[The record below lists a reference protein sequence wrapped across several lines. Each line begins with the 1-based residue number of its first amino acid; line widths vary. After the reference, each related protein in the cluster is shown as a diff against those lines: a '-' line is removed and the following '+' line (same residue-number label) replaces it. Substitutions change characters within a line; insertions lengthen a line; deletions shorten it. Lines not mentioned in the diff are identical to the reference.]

1 MIEIRFDKTK
11 NEVALLIWFL
21 VDHSVLLISTEDAVD
36 LDRVINKFSSL
47 SKIEN
52 IVAYLLRFANNCRVS
67 NSTRRSG
74 PITKNEH
81 VAALKIV
88 VKHVQR
94 SSFQDICQKLK
105 TNLACPKSIHLL
117 APFLDEDEIIRVG
130 GRLSNSRLCFNEK
143 HPALLPRS
151 HRFTRHLIEHTHKV
165 HLHPGLKTLH
175 FPLLQNFW
183 ILSPQR
189 TIRSVVAGCN
199 KCLKVRPIPLEPPMA
214 PLPAHRV
221 QQLKPFQCVGIDFA
235 GPFSVMQIRHRGAKS
250 SKAYLCI
257 LVCFTTKAVHL
268 ELMSDLSTE
277 AFLAALRRF
286 IARRG
291 RCNRIVSD
299 CGSNFQGAFRQVQKF
314 VQSAAE
320 QEKSIGIITHL
331 QLHTSVDCGKP
342 E

>member
-1 MIEIRFDKTK
+1 
-11 NEVALLIWFL
+11 LP
-21 VDHSVLLISTEDAVD
+21 
-36 LDRVINKFSSL
+36 
-47 SKIEN
+47 KIEN
-52 IVAYLLRFANNCRVS
+52 QSGLSEVD
-67 NSTRRSG
+67 STLS
-74 PITKNEH
+74 
-81 VAALKIV
+81 
-88 VKHVQR
+88 
-94 SSFQDICQKLK
+94 
-105 TNLACPKSIHLL
+105 
-117 APFLDEDEIIRVG
+117 PFLDEDEIIRVG

-151 HRFTRHLIEHTHKV
+151 HRFTRLLIEHTHKV

-175 FPLLQNFW
+175 FLLLQNFW

-199 KCLKVRPIPLEPPMA
+199 KCFKVRPIPLEPPMA

-235 GPFSVMQIRHRGAKS
+235 GPFSVTQIRRRGAKS

-257 LVCFTTKAVHL
+257 FVCFTTKAVHL
-268 ELMSDLSTE
+268 ELVSDLSTE

-299 CGSNFQGAFRQVQKF
+299 CGTNFQGAFRQVKKF

-320 QEKSIGIITHL
+320 QEKIDWDFNPPSAPHFGGLWEAGVKSVKTHL
-331 QLHTSVDCGKP
+331 RRVVGGQILTFEELNTVLVQIEAVLNSRPLSPLSSDPNDLTALTPGHFLTLAPLTCLP
-342 E
+342 EPNLEHVKLNRLSR